1 MAIVKARDEIVENFY
16 RVRRMLGYLG
26 LSLPVTLFLGGLSL
40 GFAEPSISDYFHT
53 LMRDIFVGTIFAIG
67 VFLLCYTGFHPD
79 ATERLSD
86 DVATTLAGVA
96 AIGVAL
102 VPNQGTV
109 LAAGDTEALAFAV
122 VGKWWSDALHHIC
135 ASTFMLAMAYIC
147 HFKFARTAKPKRRKI
162 YRACA
167 WVILVGFALTLVSAT
182 FRRIGSD
189 EQKAFVIGYQLVFW
203 SEAIAVW
210 AFSIAWLVKGNRD
223 QQIIQRALSNP
234 DQDQSA
240 PS

>member
-1 MAIVKARDEIVENFY
+1 MAIVRARDEIVENFY

-79 ATERLSD
+79 VTERLSD
-86 DVATTLAGVA
+86 DVATTAAGIA

-102 VPNQGTV
+102 VPNRGT
-109 LAAGDTEALAFAV
+109 LHAADTEALAFQV
-122 VGKWWSDALHHIC
+122 MGVPLSDTLHHVC

-147 HFKFARTAKPKRRKI
+147 YFKFARTAKPKRRKI
-162 YRACA
+162 YRTCA
-167 WVILVGFALTLVSAT
+167 GVILVGFALTLISAT
-182 FRRIGSD
+182 FRRMGT
-189 EQKAFVIGYQLVFW
+189 EVQTAFVVDHQLVFW

-223 QQIIQRALSNP
+223 QQIIQRALGNP

-240 PS
+240 PG